1 MLSSTL
7 ELTLRKA
14 LHLASSYKHQ
24 YATCEHLL
32 IAMMEDKN
40 VIPIAIIKAVYLSNL
55 YR

>member
-14 LHLASSYKHQ
+14 LYLASSYKHQ

-32 IAMMEDKN
+32 IAIIEDKD
-40 VIPIAIIKAVYLSNL
+40 VRPLLIANSFLEL
-55 YR
+55 P